1 VDAAGGDE
9 TAAVLTLTLRTLG
22 SRQQQQL
29 AQLAVFPSSFEDE
42 RAAAVLGCD
51 ESQAY
56 GVLSVLYAHGLVQ
69 RSSGSGQHSLHAAV
83 RAATLGLADAATV
96 QLSEV
101 GVWCAPF
108 IAPGQHDPRAVLGA
122 ADAGTVQLSEVGV

>member
-9 TAAVLTLTLRTLG
+9 ALAALHLTLRTLG

-29 AQLAVFPSSFEDE
+29 AQLVVFPSSFEGE
-42 RAAAVLGCD
+42 GAAAVLGCD

-56 GVLSVLYAHGLVQ
+56 GVLSVLCTHGLVQ
-69 RSSGSGQHSLHAAV
+69 RSSATGRYTVHAPV
-83 RAATLGLADAATV
+83 QKATLGAADAATV

-101 GVWCAPF
+101 GVWCVPSYCC
-108 IAPGQHDPRAVLGA
+108 PGG
-122 ADAGTVQLSEVGV
+122 G